1 MIYYLHWDIRKE
13 IKMIT
18 EKFELLGRL
27 VKEIRDLKNKITKLV
42 KFIETEDF
50 NTLDDE
56 NKKLLLEQ
64 KESMSK
70 YLNTLEKRFEIN
82 KQ

>member
-1 MIYYLHWDIRKE
+1 
-13 IKMIT
+13 MIT

-27 VKEIRDLKNKITKLV
+27 VKEIRDLKIKVTKLV
-42 KFIETEDF
+42 KFTETEDF
-50 NTLDDE
+50 NSLDEE

-82 KQ
+82 K

>member
-1 MIYYLHWDIRKE
+1 
-13 IKMIT
+13 MIT
-18 EKFELLGRL
+18 EKFELLGKL
-27 VKEIRDLKNKITKLV
+27 VKEIRDLKTKITKLV
-42 KFIETEDF
+42 KFTDF
-50 NTLDDE
+50 NNLDEE

-64 KESMSK
+64 KDEMSK

>member
-1 MIYYLHWDIRKE
+1 
-13 IKMIT
+13 MIT
-18 EKFELLGRL
+18 EKFELLSKL
-27 VKEIRDLKNKITKLV
+27 LKEIRDLKNKITKLV
-42 KFIETEDF
+42 KFIESGEF
-50 NTLDDE
+50 NNLDEE

-82 KQ
+82 K

>member
-1 MIYYLHWDIRKE
+1 MV
-13 IKMIT
+13 T

-82 KQ
+82 K

>member
-1 MIYYLHWDIRKE
+1 
-13 IKMIT
+13 MIT
-18 EKFELLGRL
+18 EKFELLSKL
-27 VKEIRDLKNKITKLV
+27 LKEIRDLKNKITKLV

-82 KQ
+82 K

>member
-1 MIYYLHWDIRKE
+1 MIK
-13 IKMIT
+13 
-18 EKFELLGRL
+18 EKFELLGKL

-50 NTLDDE
+50 NNLDEE

-70 YLNTLEKRFEIN
+70 YLSILEKRFEIN
-82 KQ
+82 K

>member
-1 MIYYLHWDIRKE
+1 
-13 IKMIT
+13 MIT

-70 YLNTLEKRFEIN
+70 YLNTLEKRFEVN
-82 KQ
+82 K

>member
-1 MIYYLHWDIRKE
+1 MV
-13 IKMIT
+13 T
-18 EKFELLGRL
+18 EKFELLSKL
-27 VKEIRDLKNKITKLV
+27 VKEIRDLKSKITKLV

-50 NTLDDE
+50 NNLNEE

-64 KESMSK
+64 KESMSR

-82 KQ
+82 K